1 MLERWRERILK
12 AGIGVKKVAPG
23 FKKKKLMQKSKK
35 WLFPDVCGASPTE
48 GKKGGITDQLGVW
61 VLENNTDQARSQPDP
76 FGTRVG
82 PT

>member
-1 MLERWRERILK
+1 MERENLESRNWSEK
-12 AGIGVKKVAPG
+12 GGTW
-23 FKKKKLMQKSKK
+23 FQEKKLMQKSKK

-61 VLENNTDQARSQPDP
+61 VLENNTDQGRSQPDP